1 MDIHNRSRL
10 ILGDIR
16 IIYIHKVKY
25 YHDITNQSINE
36 NESAERTDIGKEFH
50 IKHVR
55 GTKENRNEKR
65 VD

>member
-1 MDIHNRSRL
+1 MDIHNSSRL
-10 ILGDIR
+10 IL

-25 YHDITNQSINE
+25 YHDITNQDLNNE

-50 IKHVR
+50 IQHVR
-55 GTKENRNEKR
+55 GTKENRKSLYEKR